1 MFKDVLSCLLLRD
14 FSCENSW
21 QTWIH
26 SASTTALHSAAWN
39 GNKKA
44 ISLLLN
50 RGADIDAA
58 DSNGWTPLM
67 YSKDAD
73 TAQHL
78 VSLGASMA
86 AVCRFGSLA
95 SLINWFGDSLFDE
108 AHPVSLSRLPREFLT
123 VSDPPR
129 FSTNCEEVSLTP
141 EALDKLL
148 KLKFDLLGED
158 EAGRSM
164 MHYILGEE
172 DLVDWMLGSDQDL
185 SGTTPFPWHLEW
197 CGFSD
202 LAFLTSSF
210 ERLQKKVPADLF
222 RKILNLEP
230 SRGWSPLCHAAALN
244 RVDIVANCLEMGADI
259 DFEGSCFGS
268 AVMNASACGSLDTV
282 KLLVRNGASVTY
294 MSKKGFISCFLVAGT
309 EAVREWLI
317 GGRFRDQVRVASE
330 SDSGC
335 PQEEVPWG
343 GYVEARVL
351 LYGGR
356 ARWPEESTLDYAKR
370 LSKMKKR
377 WQGQVLRL
385 YVEEA
390 SSSSGTDSDTGSEGD
405 AGSNLEVEFKSE
417 YDLRSRSIR
426 SQLRY
431 APYLVSD
438 NGSGSESEL

>member
-1 MFKDVLSCLLLRD
+1 MD

-26 SASTTALHSAAWN
+26 SASTTALHIAAWN
-39 GNKKA
+39 GNKEA

-95 SLINWFGDSLFDE
+95 SLINWFDGSLFDGM
-108 AHPVSLSRLPREFLT
+108 HPVSFSRLPKEFLT

-141 EALDKLL
+141 ESLDNLH
-148 KLKFDLLGED
+148 KLKFDLLSED

-172 DLVDWMLGSDQDL
+172 DLVDWALHCEQDL

-197 CGFSD
+197 CEFSD
-202 LAFLTSSF
+202 LALLTSSF
-210 ERLQKKVPADLF
+210 ERLRQKMPTELF
-222 RKILNLEP
+222 RTVLNLEP

-244 RVDIVANCLEMGADI
+244 RVDIVVNCLEMGADI

-268 AVMNASACGSLDTV
+268 AVMNASACGSLAAV

-294 MSKKGFISCFLVAGT
+294 MSKRGFISCFLVAGT
-309 EAVREWLI
+309 KAVQEWLLC
-317 GGRFRDQVRVASE
+317 GRFMDQTRLTAE
-330 SDSGC
+330 SDSEC
-335 PQEEVPWG
+335 LQEEVPWR

-351 LYGGR
+351 LYGRR
-356 ARWPEESTLDYAKR
+356 ARWLEESTLDYAKR

-385 YVEEA
+385 HVEETG
-390 SSSSGTDSDTGSEGD
+390 SSFGTDSDTGSEGE
-405 AGSNLEVEFKSE
+405 AGSNLDSE
-417 YDLRSRSIR
+417 SGL
-426 SQLRY
+426 
-431 APYLVSD
+431 
-438 NGSGSESEL
+438 GSGYEL